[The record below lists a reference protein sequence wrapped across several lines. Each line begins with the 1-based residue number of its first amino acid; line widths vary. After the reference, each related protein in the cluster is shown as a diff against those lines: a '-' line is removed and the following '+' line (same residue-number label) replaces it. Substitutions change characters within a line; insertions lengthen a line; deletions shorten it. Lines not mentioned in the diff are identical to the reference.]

1 MNCVIVGECFVGYYC
16 IGGVWI
22 FDFVDNVIGNI
33 CFQYYVCKVG
43 LDTFKICFIGYY
55 VNSTGMLDCQLCM
68 AGFLCSLG
76 LEFVFCLFGE

>member
-33 CFQYYVCKVG
+33 CF
-43 LDTFKICFIGYY
+43 
-55 VNSTGMLDCQLCM
+55 
-68 AGFLCSLG
+68 
-76 LEFVFCLFGE
+76 